1 MFSRS
6 SIALAPVVAL
16 TLAFGSFGCASE
28 PQDDVDGT
36 SGAFTS
42 SSTRPPVHLQ
52 GDGSGGTILVVVS
65 TARTIDL
72 KPAQP
77 DTVYLP
83 SVSISDDSSNDYIT
97 GVFAREL
104 SEPLKAL
111 AQTGIYKFE
120 FASEDGNLPQW
131 DVNGL
136 ELPWFFWGERS
147 PVAFLSAIRNS
158 GKAREEAVS
167 LLQEAFGTLVFSP
180 KASSPELT
188 GAINDW
194 QTWDGAP
201 SNAIAPK
208 SLADVADGIES
219 GQLTYAGL
227 LVPGGHAPM
236 SDLAFN
242 PDLGRIVSHFH
253 DEQKPI
259 GVICHGPVALM
270 STLALTDQAK
280 SVDGGWKWQTAADRA
295 NRLNDWHTMRSQGVQ
310 WQFSGYPITIESSA
324 EEQIMEMAF
333 AGGRRVSYY
342 VDGEMFKMGALPA
355 PAPGIQIPGL
365 ATLASASNFFHTVWS
380 DKTIPFIDLQSL
392 LDGAAD
398 NGNAELAAA
407 FETEKQQ
414 GRLWLPGL
422 SKVTVHAEVISGQSP
437 ASARCVGVMMDR
449 AIRKSPDAATVD
461 CDGN

>member
-1 MFSRS
+1 MSFRS
-6 SIALAPVVAL
+6 FIALASAAAAL
-16 TLAFGSFGCASE
+16 QCLGCANE
-28 PQDDVDGT
+28 TQDDVDAT

-42 SSTRPPVHLQ
+42 SRTRPPVQLQ

-77 DTVYLP
+77 DTLYLP
-83 SVSISDDSSNDYIT
+83 SVSIKENSPNDYIT

-111 AQTGIYKFE
+111 AETGIYKFE

-147 PVAFLSAIRNS
+147 PLAFLSAITSS

-167 LLQEAFGTLVFSP
+167 FLQEAFGKLVFSP

-188 GAINDW
+188 KAMSNW
-194 QTWDGAP
+194 ESWDGAP
-201 SNAIAPK
+201 ANSIAPK
-208 SLADVADGIES
+208 SLADVANGIES

-242 PDLGRIVSHFH
+242 PDMGRIVSHFH
-253 DEQKPI
+253 EEQKPI

-280 SVDGGWKWQTAADRA
+280 NADGGWKWQTAADRL
-295 NRLNDWHTMRSQGVQ
+295 NRLNDWHAMKSQGVQ

-342 VDGEMFKMGALPA
+342 VDGEMFAMGALPA
-355 PAPGIQIPGL
+355 PAPGIRIPGL
-365 ATLASASNFFHTVWS
+365 ATLAAAETFFHKVLDDT
-380 DKTIPFIDLQSL
+380 TTPFVDLKSL
-392 LDGAAD
+392 IDGAAD
-398 NGNAELAAA
+398 SGNAQLAAA
-407 FETEKQQ
+407 FESEKEQ
-414 GRLWLPGL
+414 GRVWLPGL

-449 AIRKSPDAATVD
+449 AIRHSPDAQTVD
-461 CDGN
+461 CDGTSQ

>member
-1 MFSRS
+1 MSLRS
-6 SIALAPVVAL
+6 LIKLVSAVAALQCL
-16 TLAFGSFGCASE
+16 GCASE
-28 PQDDVDGT
+28 TPDNVDGT
-36 SGAFTS
+36 DNAFTS
-42 SSTRPPVHLQ
+42 SSTRPAVHLQ

-77 DTVYLP
+77 DTLYLP
-83 SVSISDDSSNDYIT
+83 SVSINSDSPNDYIT

-111 AQTGIYKFE
+111 AEAGIYKFE

-147 PVAFLSAIRNS
+147 PIAFLSAIKNS
-158 GKAREEAVS
+158 GKTREEAVS
-167 LLQEAFGTLVFSP
+167 FLQEAFGKLVFSP

-188 GAINDW
+188 RAMTSW
-194 QTWDGAP
+194 ESWDGAP

-219 GQLTYAGL
+219 GELTYAGL

-242 PDLGRIVSHFH
+242 PDMGRIVSHFH
-253 DEQKPI
+253 DAQKPI

-280 SVDGGWKWQTAADRA
+280 NAAGGWKWQTAADRLE
-295 NRLNDWHTMRSQGVQ
+295 RLHDWHSMKDSGVQ

-342 VDGEMFKMGALPA
+342 VDGEMFAMGALPA
-355 PAPGIQIPGL
+355 PAPGIRLPGL
-365 ATLASASNFFHTVWS
+365 ATLASVESFFHRVLDAT
-380 DKTIPFIDLQSL
+380 TTPFIDLKSL
-392 LDGAAD
+392 IDGAAD
-398 NGNAELAAA
+398 GGNAQLAAA
-407 FETEKQQ
+407 FESEKEQ
-414 GRLWLPGL
+414 GRVWLPGL

-449 AIRKSPDAATVD
+449 AIRKSPDASTVD
-461 CDGN
+461 CDGTEQ